1 MGRGG
6 MRGKERGGMEG
17 RGKGGEKSILKI
29 FSVRT
34 RFDDALAR
42 ISPIYSSE
50 FSLQKPAQSEAFGRE
65 WGGDHEVIK
74 R

>member
-1 MGRGG
+1 

-42 ISPIYSSE
+42 ISPIYNIVLSLYRVC
-50 FSLQKPAQSEAFGRE
+50 LQKPAQSEALGR
-65 WGGDHEVIK
+65 GGAGTMK
-74 R
+74 